1 MAIWEINFGDHQLA
15 DSGNKLGFGEQ
26 SCTMKI
32 TPQNRTK
39 MVYSL
44 AKEYTENDDNVM
56 GYHIKVPIKKSHLLA
71 DLKEAEA
78 QIERGEYVTIDELK
92 KESETW

>member
-1 MAIWEINFGDHQLA
+1 MAAISLRKEIQQYISHA
-15 DSGNKLGFGEQ
+15 DDRFL
-26 SCTMKI
+26 
-32 TPQNRTK
+32 R
-39 MVYSL
+39 MVYYL